1 MRRLVFLL
9 AAFVLLLSSCY
20 SDGYKDMFR
29 VEMKDAVI
37 IYEEEAFPRSID
49 VAWLHFTRRKSD
61 GYWYIHFNIPNM
73 AYIDLGPEHEY
84 YSDGVNYLFQ
94 ESDQYIRL
102 GCGETPYIWASF
114 TPGSRFEFTPDRKT
128 AKKISKV
135 LDECVNFPLGV
146 IPDGDVAAPVE
157 AVNPFAARPA
167 SPVAE
172 VDEDEGWDAD
182 VEEEDGLTGNAAYPR
197 YSPKAEDGDGDGS
210 SLLVSGDFSET
221 KFYRGVYDA
230 GWTMPP
236 STYHIDI
243 YEDELVRRF
252 PDGSSRTIPFTSF
265 NSDGDRCYSYNL
277 GSNVYE
283 YTYSPKDRSLIYGV
297 TMDGQYYWCRMVPA
311 GSAGSGSQM
320 YQQGG
325 SYGNQQQLQQNQ
337 RAQMYLSQYRTW
349 ENTVISNYNT
359 LMTMRDGAARTS
371 VRMNFRN
378 AQSQMRQIR
387 QNAQMEGISFTASVW
402 ENADVPLG
410 YE

>member
-1 MRRLVFLL
+1 MRRLVFLF
-9 AAFVLLLSSCY
+9 AALVLFLSGC
-20 SDGYKDMFR
+20 DPLGYKEMFR
-29 VEMKDAVI
+29 VDMKDAVI
-37 IYEEEAFPRSID
+37 IYEEEPFPHSVD
-49 VAWLHFTRRKSD
+49 AAWLYFIKRND
-61 GYWYIHFNIPNM
+61 GYWYIHLEIPNVEK
-73 AYIDLGPEHEY
+73 ISLGPEHEHY
-84 YSDGVNYLFQ
+84 HSWVTYLFQ
-94 ESDQYIRL
+94 DYDKYIRL
-102 GCGETPYIWASF
+102 GCGESPYIFASF
-114 TPGSRFEFTPDRKT
+114 TPGPRFEFTPDRKT
-128 AKKISKV
+128 ARKISKV
-135 LDECVNFPLGV
+135 LDKCVSFQPGV
-146 IPDGDVAAPVE
+146 IPDEPEAAPLD
-157 AVNPFAARPA
+157 AVNPFAASPARP
-167 SPVAE
+167 VTE
-172 VDEDEGWDAD
+172 VDEDEGWDTD
-182 VEEEDGLTGNAAYPR
+182 DEEEDGLTGNAAYPR

-265 NSDGDRCYSYNL
+265 DSDGDRCYSYNL

-297 TMDGQYYWCRMVPA
+297 TMDGQYYWCRMAPA

-320 YQQGG
+320 YPQGG

>member
-1 MRRLVFLL
+1 
-9 AAFVLLLSSCY
+9 
-20 SDGYKDMFR
+20 MFR
-29 VEMKDAVI
+29 VDMKDAVI
-37 IYEEEAFPRSID
+37 IYEEEPFPHSVD
-49 VAWLHFTRRKSD
+49 AAWLYFIKRND
-61 GYWYIHFNIPNM
+61 GYWYIHLEIPNVEK
-73 AYIDLGPEHEY
+73 ISLGPEHEHY
-84 YSDGVNYLFQ
+84 HSWVTYLFQ
-94 ESDQYIRL
+94 DYDKYIRL
-102 GCGETPYIWASF
+102 GCGESPYIFASF

-128 AKKISKV
+128 ARKISKA
-135 LDECVNFPLGV
+135 LDKCVSFQPGV
-146 IPDGDVAAPVE
+146 IPDEPEAAPLD
-157 AVNPFAARPA
+157 AVNPIAASPARP
-167 SPVAE
+167 VTE

-182 VEEEDGLTGNAAYPR
+182 DEEEDGLTGNAAYPR

-243 YEDELVRRF
+243 YEEELVRRF

-265 NSDGDRCYSYNL
+265 NSDGDRCYSYDL

-371 VRMNFRN
+371 VRMNFRK

>member
-1 MRRLVFLL
+1 MRRLVFLF
-9 AAFVLLLSSCY
+9 AALVLFLSGC
-20 SDGYKDMFR
+20 DPLGYKELFR
-29 VEMKDAVI
+29 VDMKDAVI
-37 IYEEEAFPRSID
+37 IYEEEPFPHSVD
-49 VAWLHFTRRKSD
+49 AAWLYFIKRND
-61 GYWYIHFNIPNM
+61 GYWYIHLEIPNVEK
-73 AYIDLGPEHEY
+73 ISLGPEHEHY
-84 YSDGVNYLFQ
+84 HSWVTYLFQ
-94 ESDQYIRL
+94 DYDKYIRL
-102 GCGETPYIWASF
+102 GCGESPYIFASF

-128 AKKISKV
+128 ARKISKV
-135 LDECVNFPLGV
+135 LDKCVSFQPGV
-146 IPDGDVAAPVE
+146 IPDEPEAAPLD
-157 AVNPFAARPA
+157 AVNPFAASPARP
-167 SPVAE
+167 VTE
-172 VDEDEGWDAD
+172 VDEDEGWDTD
-182 VEEEDGLTGNAAYPR
+182 DEEEDGLTGNAAYPR

-243 YEDELVRRF
+243 YEEELVRRF

-265 NSDGDRCYSYNL
+265 NSDGDRCYSYDL
-277 GSNVYE
+277 GSNVYK

-402 ENADVPLG
+402 ENAAVPLG